1 MSALHDDEHF
11 RFVGNGELSL
21 ESFPEDLLPYRFLLS
36 HTMDERRLDAELVK
50 TELEARA
57 RDLASPAGL
66 LLEPWFARDPTLE
79 LLKVVEG
86 WQPLHEP
93 RREFDVWFDRAGA
106 RALLIAETRAPA
118 FDPGRQRAALDAL
131 EQSFAVID
139 ERGDL
144 GMIVSGTGKF
154 SAVMETRTRAEAG
167 SLGRAATIGMIV
179 LLLLAYRRL
188 GSLVLTLLPLVSA
201 ALAGLAAVSALFG
214 SVHGITL
221 AFGFTLIGVAQ
232 DYPIHLLSHSRP
244 NVAPREVARSLW
256 ATLATG
262 VAGTCVA
269 YATFLFSGVLGLAQ
283 LAVFTV
289 AGLAVAGLTTRF
301 LLPMLVGASHDRGDS
316 RLLRRLSSAI
326 GPVPHPVV
334 AGMAVIVATVAVIV
348 VAPQRLW
355 DNDLSGLTPVPADL
369 LAQDRELRSELGTAD
384 FRYLLVVH
392 AGEEQAA
399 LAAARRA
406 RRAAHGVGAPRCDQ
420 RLRSRRALCARG
432 DHATR
437 APSPLAGCGHA
448 ARGCRIGASAD
459 AVSPRRLRAV
469 RR

>member
-1 MSALHDDEHF
+1 MSALHDGEHF

-36 HTMDERRLDAELVK
+36 RTMDERRFDTDFVK
-50 TELEARA
+50 AELEARA

-131 EQSFAVID
+131 EQSFAAID

-154 SAVMETRTRAEAG
+154 SAVMETRTRAEAE

-179 LLLLAYRRL
+179 LLLLAYRRI

-232 DYPIHLLSHSRP
+232 DYPIHFLSHSRP
-244 NVAPREVARSLW
+244 ESAPREVARSLW
-256 ATLATG
+256 PTLATG
-262 VAGTCVA
+262 IASTCVA

-289 AGLAVAGLTTRF
+289 TGLAVAG
-301 LLPMLVGASHDRGDS
+301 
-316 RLLRRLSSAI
+316 
-326 GPVPHPVV
+326 
-334 AGMAVIVATVAVIV
+334 
-348 VAPQRLW
+348 
-355 DNDLSGLTPVPADL
+355 
-369 LAQDRELRSELGTAD
+369 
-384 FRYLLVVH
+384 
-392 AGEEQAA
+392 
-399 LAAARRA
+399 
-406 RRAAHGVGAPRCDQ
+406 
-420 RLRSRRALCARG
+420 SRR
-432 DHATR
+432 DF
-437 APSPLAGCGHA
+437 
-448 ARGCRIGASAD
+448 
-459 AVSPRRLRAV
+459 
-469 RR
+469 